1 MHDFKDELWT
11 QFFNFDCFKIIVEN
25 AGFYIYV
32 RSKNDNIPRE
42 KKEKKKRKK
51 KKNFFN
57 SKPL

>member
-42 KKEKKKRKK
+42 KKRKKKEKKKKK
-51 KKNFFN
+51 FF
-57 SKPL
+57 